1 MNQDMA
7 IFFVIGV
14 LLLIMSVSWIIN
26 LVRAAKNKRP
36 LRWLGRVVYISGILC
51 IGLNAIRSW
60 RMYQNSAGI
69 VIAAHAIALF
79 SILSAFV
86 RSERQHDEKDKT

>member
-7 IFFVIGV
+7 ILCIIGV

-86 RSERQHDEKDKT
+86 RSERQRDEKDKP

>member
-7 IFFVIGV
+7 ILCVIGV

-79 SILSAFV
+79 SILSAFI

>member
-7 IFFVIGV
+7 ILFVIGV

-86 RSERQHDEKDKT
+86 RSERQRDEKDKP